1 MDYVIIY
8 SIMYRRRLPNY
19 VQCYS
24 NKMGCNVTQLFIIA
38 LTQAIL
44 INTMTTAANT
54 ATAKIS
60 FQSKT

>member
-1 MDYVIIY
+1 
-8 SIMYRRRLPNY
+8 MYRRRLPNY